1 VNIALRRAYYTELER
16 LEADVVDLGA
26 AVGQAM
32 RDAVAALDRGDL
44 DEAARVNADD
54 ARINDRR
61 WAIERQVQLLLATQQ
76 PTASDL
82 RRLIAVLHVVT
93 DLERIG
99 DYAASI
105 ARTCLAIG
113 RPPRAASGHTIGVLA
128 ERAEAML
135 AGALAALEQHDVDA
149 AQRVALEDDGVDAIY
164 RQLAGDLLYDMAE
177 HQELVDECT
186 QLLFAV
192 HNLERVADRA
202 QNVCERVAFAK
213 TGNGRLQRRG
223 AA

>member
-1 VNIALRRAYYTELER
+1 VTVPLRRAFHTELER
-16 LEADVVDLGA
+16 LESDVVDLGT

-32 RDAVAALDRGDL
+32 RSAVAALDRGDL
-44 DEAARVNADD
+44 DQAVRVNADD
-54 ARINDRR
+54 AVINDRR

-82 RRLIAVLHVVT
+82 RRLIALLHVVT

-113 RPPRAASGHTIGVLA
+113 HPPRAGSVHTIGVLA

-135 AGALAALEQHDVDA
+135 DGALAALEQHDVDA
-149 AQRVALEDDGVDAIY
+149 AQRVALEDDAVDAIY
-164 RQLAGDLLYDMAE
+164 RQLSGELMYDMAAR
-177 HQELVDECT
+177 HELVDECT

-202 QNVCERVAFAK
+202 QNVCERVAFAT
-213 TGNGRLQRRG
+213 TGHGRLQRHG